1 MLSAARGV
9 LIFPISFFFLIA
21 QEPPPTPADL
31 PAADTG
37 LPGRLSSGSSSQP
50 QAFDKVITKDAK
62 SKTGVFTVHE
72 IKEKYYYEIP
82 KTELNKEF
90 LFTTQIARTTLGVGY
105 GGQFVSERVVR
116 WERHANK
123 INLREVNYEVVADP
137 KTPISLAVKAAN
149 NDTIVMSFPI
159 AAFGKEPGKDKDKD
173 KPKDKD
179 KDSESAD
186 AQKDEDKD
194 ELPPDQPA
202 KETPPAKESTPAK
215 DAAAKPAG
223 AKESAKKPARPEPK
237 EYKETGREPS
247 IVIEVT
253 RLFTSDV
260 VELSARQRLNASTM
274 DASRS
279 YIERISPYPE
289 NIEVESTHTYTRMA
303 APAAAVRTENP
314 LNAGGM
320 RPGSATVVLHHSMV
334 KLPEHAMQPRVFDER
349 VGYFTVRQMDYG
361 RDEQRAPK
369 RTYITRWRLEKK
381 DPSAALS
388 EPVKP
393 IVYYIDAATPSKWV
407 PYMKLGVESWQKAF
421 EAAGFKNAIIAKP
434 APTPEEDPNFS
445 PEDVRYSVIRWLP
458 STTENAVGPHIS
470 DPRTGEILNA
480 DIQFYHNVMNLQRD
494 WYFLQVG
501 PLDPRAQK
509 LPLPDDLMGRL
520 VEFVCAHEVGH
531 TLGFQHNMK
540 ASSLYP
546 QEKVRD
552 KDWVKKMGHTPSIM
566 DYSRFNYVAQPED
579 GIDVAD
585 LVPVVGPYD
594 VWATRWGYSPIA
606 NSQTPDDEKS
616 TLDEWAREQDTTPW
630 FRFSTPGAAGSDPG
644 ELTEAVG
651 DADALKSTALGV
663 KNLQR
668 VARMMLTA
676 TTTQKGD
683 PYEDLSELYGRML
696 GQWTLEMN
704 HVVALVGGLDS
715 QQKNIGQEGVIFTP
729 VPQARQAAAVA
740 FLNDNAFAT
749 PKWAIDK
756 EILRRIE
763 PLGTISRV
771 GNAQRSVM
779 SNLLSSARFA
789 RLIEQDALDGSAAYK
804 PADFLAAVRHG
815 VWREIESPQAPIDAY
830 RRQLQRN
837 YLDLVNSKING
848 SAVTLPAGLPAGISV
863 AIFAS
868 SGDEKPFYRA
878 ELRALNTSITAA
890 LARTTDRT
898 TRVHLEGARDQIARI
913 LDPKFNPTQGSGAG
927 EIRIFGDQW
936 SGQPL
941 PASSGDLNAPWQQ
954 IEDCW
959 PDYEIR
965 PGSR

>member
-1 MLSAARGV
+1 MSVAARGV
-9 LIFPISFFFLIA
+9 IVVSLSLFFLQA
-21 QEPPPTPADL
+21 QDPPPTLEPPAGAETGAASRL
-31 PAADTG
+31 P
-37 LPGRLSSGSSSQP
+37 PGSSQQP
-50 QAFDKVITKDAK
+50 QAYDKVITKDAK
-62 SKTGVFTVHE
+62 SKVGIFTVHE
-72 IKEKYYYEIP
+72 VKEKYYYEIP
-82 KTELNKEF
+82 KTELNKGF

-159 AAFGKEPGKDKDKD
+159 AAFGKEPGKESAKDKDKD
-173 KPKDKD
+173 KD
-179 KDSESAD
+179 AD
-186 AQKDEDKD
+186 AEKEESKDE
-194 ELPPDQPA
+194 QPA
-202 KETPPAKESTPAK
+202 EKPADKPAK
-215 DAAAKPAG
+215 DTASKPAG
-223 AKESAKKPARPEPK
+223 AKDPAKKTARPEPK
-237 EYKETGREPS
+237 EYKETGNEPS
-247 IVIEVT
+247 IIVDVT

-260 VELSARQRLNASTM
+260 FELSARQRLNASTM

-279 YIERISPYPE
+279 YVERISPYPE

-303 APAAAVRTENP
+303 TPAGAVRTENP
-314 LNAGGM
+314 LTAGGM

-334 KLPEHAMQPRVFDER
+334 KLPEHPMTPRLFDER
-349 VGYFTVRQMDYG
+349 VGYFSVRQIDYG

-407 PYMKLGVESWQKAF
+407 PYMKAGVESWQKAF
-421 EAAGFKNAIIAKP
+421 EAAGFKNAIVAKP
-434 APTPEEDPNFS
+434 APTAAEDPNFS

-458 STTENAVGPHIS
+458 STIENAVGPHVS

-520 VEFVCAHEVGH
+520 IQFVCAHEVGH

-552 KDWVKKMGHTPSIM
+552 KEWVKKMGHTPSIM

-585 LVPVVGPYD
+585 LVPTVGPYD
-594 VWATRWGYSPIA
+594 VWATRWGYAPIA
-606 NSQTPDDEKS
+606 AAQTADDEKP
-616 TLDEWAREQDTTPW
+616 TLDEWAREQDRTPW

-704 HVVALVGGLDS
+704 HVAALVGGLES

-729 VPQARQAAAVA
+729 VAGARQAAAVA

-756 EILRRIE
+756 DILRRIE
-763 PLGTISRV
+763 PLGAISRV

-779 SNLLSSARFA
+779 ANLLSGARFA

-815 VWREIESPQAPIDAY
+815 VWREIESPPAPIDAY
-830 RRQLQRN
+830 RRQLQRS
-837 YLDLVNSKING
+837 YLDLANTKING
-848 SAVTLPAGLPAGISV
+848 PAATLPAGLPAGFPV

-878 ELRALNTSITAA
+878 ELRALNTSITAT

-913 LDPKFNPTQGSGAG
+913 LDPKFNPTQGAGGA
-927 EIRIFGDQW
+927 EIRIFGEQW
-936 SGQPL
+936 EDRR
-941 PASSGDLNAPWQQ
+941 ADPWQPT
-954 IEDCW
+954 EDCW
-959 PDYEIR
+959 PDYEIK
-965 PGSR
+965 P